1 MKCNIINL
9 EINKFDFILQI
20 VFNINRQLEYYL
32 YICTLSQIVIAN

>member
-20 VFNINRQLEYYL
+20 VFNINRKLEYYL